1 MTDTPSGQ
9 KKTTA
14 KKAAAV
20 KKVAAP
26 AKAARPQVSRAAP
39 VEPERHIPQ
48 DERSTGLE
56 PIDPGPDSDRRLYR
70 LVAAGAGVVALL
82 LTGALIYSV
91 LRIGD
96 DNHANSLR
104 SSALRAAATYGAWV
118 SSYDYTDLSAP
129 TSTWTRIESHSTPTF
144 KASFEK
150 TKANLTSLVKDY
162 NASATGK
169 VVSAGISSLSNSR
182 AVVLLFIDQTVKNK
196 LQKSGPTTEPLRAQL
211 ILVRSHGRW
220 LIDDLQVPS

>member
-1 MTDTPSGQ
+1 MTDTPTGQ
-9 KKTTA
+9 KKSAA
-14 KKAAAV
+14 KKAPAGKKAIAAA
-20 KKVAAP
+20 KTTRSRTRPAP
-26 AKAARPQVSRAAP
+26 AADLEEELSFPPPTAVDLR
-39 VEPERHIPQ
+39 
-48 DERSTGLE
+48 RSDG
-56 PIDPGPDSDRRLYR
+56 RVYR
-70 LVAAGAGVVALL
+70 VIAAGAAVVALL
-82 LTGALIYSV
+82 LAGALIYSI
-91 LRIGD
+91 LRIND

-104 SSALRAAATYGAWV
+104 KSALSSAATYGAWV

-129 TSTWTRIESHSTPTF
+129 TSTWTMIESHATSSF